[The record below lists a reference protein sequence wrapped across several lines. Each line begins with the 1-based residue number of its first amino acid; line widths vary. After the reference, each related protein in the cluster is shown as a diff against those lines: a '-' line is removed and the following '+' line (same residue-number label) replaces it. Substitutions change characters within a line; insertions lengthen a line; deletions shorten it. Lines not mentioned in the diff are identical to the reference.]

1 MVFIEAQNPGP
12 STYLLPRAF
21 PDAQGFLFSALLG
34 SAMLSVSMI
43 SKFTNYYLL
52 LLLFPSDKASKF
64 LENTSGDSQRTS
76 PTQP

>member
-34 SAMLSVSMI
+34 SVSMI